1 MGDFEFEGRMEKL
14 IPAEVRMISGCQD
27 SQTSADV
34 SHVGQFQLPDPAGR
48 AGGACT
54 SALLKVLY
62 AEERAPTEDF
72 SWVEVLTRM
81 REILRGDYTQVP
93 QLTSSRKM
101 DVNAPFNIVPPGSYG
116 TRRAVLIGINYV
128 GQQGELSGCHND
140 AKNIKKYLMAVHGF
154 LEDDIVCLFD
164 DGYHRSPTKNNIIH
178 ALQNLAFDSQPGD
191 VAFVHYS
198 GHGGFVEDDDGD
210 EEDGYDETMIP
221 VDFQSAGQIR
231 DDDLF
236 RYLVGPMKAGVTLT
250 ALMDCCHSGTILDLP
265 YRFKADGEADD
276 MGRDERYNED
286 KFSGIDLAFAGAA
299 AACCL
304 IELCACVGDILDM
317 FMGD

>member
-1 MGDFEFEGRMEKL
+1 MGDFEFEGRVEKL
-14 IPAEVRMISGCQD
+14 IPAEVRMISGCAD

-34 SHVGQFQLPDPAGR
+34 GHVGQFQLPDPAGR

-62 AEERAPTEDF
+62 AEERALPEDL
-72 SWVEVLTRM
+72 SWVEVLSCM
-81 REILRGDYTQVP
+81 REILRGDYTQIP
-93 QLTSSRKM
+93 QLTSSRKL
-101 DVNAPFNIVPPGSYG
+101 DVHSPFNIVPPGSYG

-140 AKNIKKYLMAVHGF
+140 AKNIKKYLMNVHGF

-164 DGYHRSPTKNNIIH
+164 DGYHRSPTKNNIIY
-178 ALQNLAFDSQPGD
+178 ALQNLAADSQPGD

-198 GHGGFVEDDDGD
+198 GHGGFVPDDDGD

-221 VDFQSAGQIR
+221 VGFQSAGQIR

-236 RYLVGPMKAGVTLT
+236 KYLVGPMQAGVTLT

-265 YRFKADGEADD
+265 YRFMADGAAEN
-276 MGRDERYNED
+276 MGKDERYDTE
-286 KFSGIDLAFAGAA
+286 KFEAINVVFAGAVD
-299 AACCL
+299 ACCVV
-304 IELCACVGDILDM
+304 ELHSVAIACFVKPRS
-317 FMGD
+317 